1 MLGNTLRLI
10 RIANNDMSVNYVAGQ
25 MKMPSRY
32 IRRIE
37 SGQAK
42 LSLSILT
49 SFSDFYQIPIS
60 QILIFND
67 FKERLKVS
75 DEEALEHIKRYCV
88 CGIDEE
94 KGKQKTK

>member
-10 RIANNDMSVNYVAGQ
+10 RFANNNISINYVASQ
-25 MKMPSRY
+25 MNMTPRF

-42 LSLSILT
+42 LSLSTLI
-49 SFSDFYQIPIS
+49 SFSNFYQIPIS

-67 FKERLKVS
+67 LKESLKVT
-75 DEEALEHIKRYCV
+75 DEEALEHIKRYFV
-88 CGIDEE
+88 CGIDET
-94 KGKQKTK
+94 KDKQKIK